1 MMPLLGI
8 SRFNY
13 SHDGSKEI
21 HRFGPNLARIPQ
33 FSLFQ
38 MVTSTT
44 VVRIVESLFWGRK
57 YYYSFSNLSKKVEF
71 EKPTNQVMTS
81 ENMLMRE
88 ARSKTLVE

>member
-1 MMPLLGI
+1 MPLLGI

-57 YYYSFSNLSKKVEF
+57 YYYSFSNLSKKVGF
-71 EKPTNQVMTS
+71 QKPTIQVLTN
-81 ENMLMRE
+81 ENVLVRQSK
-88 ARSKTLVE
+88 SKTLVE